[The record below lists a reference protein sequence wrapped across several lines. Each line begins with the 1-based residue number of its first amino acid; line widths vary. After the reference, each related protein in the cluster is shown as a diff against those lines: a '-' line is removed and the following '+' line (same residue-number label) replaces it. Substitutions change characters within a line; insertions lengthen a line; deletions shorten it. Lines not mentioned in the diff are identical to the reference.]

1 MKKLT
6 YLLLALFFMS
16 QYAIAQGP
24 SYVLTDDLVGYWPF
38 DKNANDESD
47 NGNVNR
53 AVSSNSL

>member
-1 MKKLT
+1 
-6 YLLLALFFMS
+6 MS
-16 QYAIAQGP
+16 QYAIAQVP